1 MVGYKHDFTLMEV
14 EVFSDGY
21 FFMINYV
28 LHSDFGLIK
37 KVWAQST
44 LIQVTSTM
52 TVYFSIYCR

>member
-1 MVGYKHDFTLMEV
+1 MEV

-21 FFMINYV
+21 FFMMNYV

-44 LIQVTSTM
+44 FIQVTFTI